1 MPEQLVKFLDNFP
14 LGSSLVF
21 LGTLLAFLG
30 VMYKKYR
37 NIIDEI
43 KKKGSEET
51 LDKLEAEKMKKEL
64 NQYRENITSLQKDID
79 ALKKELVLRDKRT
92 KALIDRTSLMH
103 KKYSEAF
110 TKVGKQLSRTSK
122 AIADLEKRIER
133 DEQKIDVLTDSDI
146 NTHRAYIISEYHRA
160 MKDKKI
166 DLITLQSIENIY
178 KKYLSED
185 KNGGDEF
192 ITGLV
197 NEIRNLPTKK

>member
-21 LGTLLAFLG
+21 LGALLGFFGL
-30 VMYKKYR
+30 MYKKYTD
-37 NIIDEI
+37 IIIEI

-51 LDKLEAEKMKKEL
+51 LDKLEAEKLKKEL
-64 NQYRENITSLQKDID
+64 DQYRENINSLQKDVD
-79 ALKKELVLRDKRT
+79 ALKKELVLRDKKT

-103 KKYSEAF
+103 KKYTEAF
-110 TKVGKQLSRTSK
+110 TKVGKQITRTSK
-122 AIADLEKRIER
+122 AISDLEKRIDR

-146 NTHRAYIISEYHRA
+146 NTHRAYIISEYHRV

-166 DLITLQSIENIY
+166 DLLTLQSVENIY

>member
-51 LDKLEAEKMKKEL
+51 LDKLEAEKMKKDL
-64 NQYRENITSLQKDID
+64 DQYRENITSLQKDID

-110 TKVGKQLSRTSK
+110 TKVGKQLSRT
-122 AIADLEKRIER
+122 
-133 DEQKIDVLTDSDI
+133 
-146 NTHRAYIISEYHRA
+146 
-160 MKDKKI
+160 
-166 DLITLQSIENIY
+166 
-178 KKYLSED
+178 
-185 KNGGDEF
+185 
-192 ITGLV
+192 
-197 NEIRNLPTKK
+197 

>member
-1 MPEQLVKFLDNFP
+1 
-14 LGSSLVF
+14 
-21 LGTLLAFLG
+21 
-30 VMYKKYR
+30 
-37 NIIDEI
+37 
-43 KKKGSEET
+43 
-51 LDKLEAEKMKKEL
+51 
-64 NQYRENITSLQKDID
+64 
-79 ALKKELVLRDKRT
+79 
-92 KALIDRTSLMH
+92 MH

-110 TKVGKQLSRTSK
+110 TKVGKHLSRTSK

-197 NEIRNLPTKK
+197 NEIRNLPTKKQQED